1 MANHKH
7 ELTTKIQA
15 LSDSIAEL
23 SKETGFLKL
32 HYALFENL
40 ADLQITDMAQVE
52 SNLGR
57 PLTPEEDAL
66 VRLHVADLTLVERAH
81 WERFANRPMT
91 LESLSYIG
99 DGKSLPSPFLV
110 LLAWVKQYR
119 PELHASFEKDRV
131 ALFSFVRRW
140 QGVEPNED

>member
-66 VRLHVADLTLVERAH
+66 VRLHVADLTL
-81 WERFANRPMT
+81 
-91 LESLSYIG
+91 SYIG